1 MEVLVLRNI
10 IRKYLIRRKEAQDIS
25 SILDTGVLIIQTAD
39 KMGNKKILK
48 PSEYEIDEFK
58 DKCLKLKEALMEVLD
73 KFDNNNIIA
82 VELTHQIKGLKI
94 DKIKDCRRLGEL
106 CFKTGKLIKK
116 QTRFNILLTPIG
128 YTFRLN
134 ILEGTFVSI
143 ILFLILIVMVKI

>member
-48 PSEYEIDEFK
+48 PSEYKIDEFK
-58 DKCLKLKEALMEVLD
+58 DKCLKLKEALMEVLN
-73 KFDNNNIIA
+73 KYDNSNIIP
-82 VELTHQIKGLKI
+82 VELTNQIKGLKI

-106 CFKTGKLIKK
+106 YFNTGKLIKK
-116 QTRFNILLTPIG
+116 QARFNILLTPIG

-134 ILEGTFVSI
+134 VLEGTFVSI
-143 ILFLILIVMVKI
+143 ILFLVLIVMVKI